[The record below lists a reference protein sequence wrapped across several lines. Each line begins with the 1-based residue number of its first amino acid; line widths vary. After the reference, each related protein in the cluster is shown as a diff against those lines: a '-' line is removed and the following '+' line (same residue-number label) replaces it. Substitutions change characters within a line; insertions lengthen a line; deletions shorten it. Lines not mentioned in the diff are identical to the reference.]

1 METEM
6 ASVNLAIIVGHLGAD
21 PELKYLPNG
30 DAVVNLSVATSE
42 KYKDKSGQLV
52 ETTEWH
58 RVSFF
63 GSTAEVCGKYL
74 RKGSL
79 VYIEGSIRTRKYTDK
94 EGIERYTT
102 EIKGSRM
109 KMLGGSSGDGDER
122 PAKRTEARRDVQKPP
137 SPSFDDMDDDIPW

>member
-1 METEM
+1 M
-6 ASVNLAIIVGHLGAD
+6 ASVNLAIIVGYLGAD
-21 PELKYLPNG
+21 PELRYLPNG

-42 KYKDKSGQLV
+42 KYKDKSGQPV

-63 GSTAEVCGKYL
+63 GRTAEVCGEYL

-94 EGIERYTT
+94 EGIERYAT
-102 EIKGSRM
+102 EIKGNRM

-122 PAKRTEARRDVQKPP
+122 PAKRPEARRDVQKNTQ

>member
-1 METEM
+1 M

-30 DAVVNLSVATSE
+30 DAVVNLSVATGE

-52 ETTEWH
+52 TNTEWH

-63 GSTAEVCGKYL
+63 GRTAEVCGEYL

-79 VYIEGSIRTRKYTDK
+79 VYVEGSIRTRKYTDK
-94 EGIERYTT
+94 DGIERYAT
-102 EIKGSRM
+102 EIKGTRM
-109 KMLGGSSGDGDER
+109 KMLGGASSDEDER
-122 PAKRTEARRDVQKPP
+122 PTKRQEVERPVKDKKPQ
-137 SPSFDDMDDDIPW
+137 SPSFDDMDDDIPF

>member
-1 METEM
+1 M
-6 ASVNLAIIVGHLGAD
+6 ASVNLAIIVGYLGAD
-21 PELKYLPNG
+21 PELRYLPNG

-42 KYKDKSGQLV
+42 KYKDKSGQPV

-63 GSTAEVCGKYL
+63 GRIAEVCGEYL

-94 EGIERYTT
+94 DGIERYTT
-102 EIKGSRM
+102 DIKGSRM
-109 KMLGGSSGDGDER
+109 KMLGSSNGDGEER
-122 PAKRTEARRDVQKPP
+122 PAKRPEARRDVQKPP